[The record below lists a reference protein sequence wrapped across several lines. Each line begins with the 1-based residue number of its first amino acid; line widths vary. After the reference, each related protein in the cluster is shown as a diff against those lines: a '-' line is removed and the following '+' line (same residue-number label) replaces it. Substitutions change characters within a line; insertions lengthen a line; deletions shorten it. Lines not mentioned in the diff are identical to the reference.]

1 MRVLIVDD
9 EYYSRLSLQKIL
21 MDSGRSYEIVGLA
34 ESGQDAISIIEKH
47 IPEVVLTDVR
57 MPDVDGIQLCQWI
70 YEYYPWIAVVIISAF
85 TDFEYTQKAI
95 SYRARYYLLKPYE
108 PQKILDILDDIYLNP
123 RKEIPVAGKEASVV
137 QRLQRLV
144 EEEYDTDLSLGEI
157 AEKVLYTNPSYLSR
171 VFRQYTGLTFT
182 EYLHKTRVTAAK
194 ELMGMAPQL
203 TISEI
208 ASKVGYNKTSNFIKY
223 YKRQYGRTPGG
234 RHNKGTEE

>member
-9 EYYSRLSLQKIL
+9 EYYSRLALQKIL
-21 MDSGRSYEIVGLA
+21 VESGKPYEVIGLA
-34 ESGQDAISIIEKH
+34 ESGKEAIAIIEKT

-108 PQKILDILDDIYLNP
+108 PQKIIDILNDIHLNP
-123 RKEIPVAGKEASVV
+123 RKEIPPASKEASIA
-137 QRLQRLV
+137 QRLQRVV
-144 EEEYDTDLSLGEI
+144 EEQYDSDLSLRDI

-171 VFRQYTGLTFT
+171 VFRQHTGITFT
-182 EYLHKTRVTAAK
+182 EYLHKTRIAAAK
-194 ELMGMAPQL
+194 ELMTIAPHL
-203 TISEI
+203 TISEV

-223 YKRQYGRTPGG
+223 YKDQYGHTPGG
-234 RHNKGTEE
+234 RNGKRKEK